1 MFLINC
7 EINVILTWS
16 ENCVITNLT
25 GVWIIKTNDAK
36 LYDPVITASTQNNA
50 KLLKQINSGLKR
62 MINQNKYQSNVEQLS
77 HYPYLNHLIDP
88 NFQEVNK
95 RFVLSFSIICVHN
108 R

>member
-25 GVWIIKTNDAK
+25 GVGIIKTNDAK
-36 LYDPVITASTQNNA
+36 LHDPVITVSTQNNA

-77 HYPYLNHLIDP
+77 HYPYLIIWLIQI
-88 NFQEVNK
+88 FK
-95 RFVLSFSIICVHN
+95 K
-108 R
+108 